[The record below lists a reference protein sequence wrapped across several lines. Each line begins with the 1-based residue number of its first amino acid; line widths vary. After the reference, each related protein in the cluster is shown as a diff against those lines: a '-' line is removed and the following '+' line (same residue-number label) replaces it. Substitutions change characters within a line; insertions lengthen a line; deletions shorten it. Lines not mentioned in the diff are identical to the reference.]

1 VKISISGIRG
11 IYGQDLNLHNILN
24 FSKLFTCFIIN
35 NSAIVEKRCLIAR
48 DTRPS
53 SDIIHRTV
61 SAAIMEQG
69 IDVIDLGIAPTPF
82 AFRESTRYG
91 NAIIVTASHNP
102 LEWNG
107 LKFIINGRGI
117 FEDELESIQQQDT
130 FSNTEFGKL
139 FHINS
144 KYAFDMLE
152 LMQNNGYLN
161 DGRNNTKTIGIDPG
175 GGAISSFIPQ
185 LYDSLNQK
193 FFTVNDIA
201 GISSRSPDPT
211 TDDLFELR
219 KLVLSKKLEL
229 GFAFDMDAD
238 RLVVVDK
245 KGNKLSTDLTLLLCI
260 TSTLSHGAKR
270 FVVSIDTSNA
280 IEQMVS
286 QHGGTL
292 KHSKVGEANVV
303 KQLIEMNADAGGEG
317 SSAGFIMPKF
327 NMCRDGILA
336 SAIISSL
343 NEDLYDECMDIASS
357 YSTIRSK
364 VPIESNFHESVIEKF
379 EEKFKEKSY
388 QIIKMD
394 GTKILID
401 DISWVLIRSSNTEH
415 AVRISVESAPEKV
428 QTIFNDVKEKVQSIY
443 EKIKRK

>member
-11 IYGQDLNLHNILN
+11 IYGQDLNLHNLTN
-24 FSKLFTCFIIN
+24 FSRLFTCFITN
-35 NSAIVEKRCLIAR
+35 NSTITEKRCLIAR

-69 IDVIDLGIAPTPF
+69 MDVIDLGIAPTPF

-107 LKFIINGRGI
+107 LKFVINGRGI
-117 FEDELESIQQQDT
+117 FEDELESIQQQDIL
-130 FSNTEFGKL
+130 SNTEFGKL

-144 KYAFDMLE
+144 RYVSDMLE
-152 LMQNNGYLN
+152 LMRNNGYL
-161 DGRNNTKTIGIDPG
+161 DDDRNNTKIGIDPG

-193 FFTVNDIA
+193 FLTINDIA

-211 TDDLFELR
+211 TDDLFELSR
-219 KLVLSKKLEL
+219 LVLSKKLDL

-245 KGNKLSTDLTLLLCI
+245 KGNKLATDLTLLLCI
-260 TSTLSHGAKR
+260 AGTLNHGAKS

-280 IEQMVS
+280 IEHMVS

-292 KHSKVGEANVV
+292 RHSKVGEANVV

-343 NEDLYDECMDIASS
+343 NEDLFDECIQIASG

-364 VPIESNFHESVIEKF
+364 VPIESKFQESVIEKF

-388 QIIKMD
+388 QVIKMD
-394 GTKILID
+394 GIKVLID

-443 EKIKRK
+443 EEIK

>member
-1 VKISISGIRG
+1 MKISISGIRG
-11 IYGQDLNLHNILN
+11 IYGQDLNLHNIIN
-24 FSKLFTCFIIN
+24 FARLFTCFIIN

-53 SDIIHRTV
+53 SDIIHRTI

-69 IDVIDLGIAPTPF
+69 VDVIDMGVAPTPF

-107 LKFIINGRGI
+107 LKFVINGRGI

-144 KYAFDMLE
+144 KYVFDMLE
-152 LMQNNGYLN
+152 LMRDNGYLD
-161 DGRNNTKTIGIDPG
+161 DGRSNTKTIGIDPG

-185 LYDSLNQK
+185 LYDSMNQK

-260 TSTLSHGAKR
+260 ASMLNRGAKR
-270 FVVSIDTSNA
+270 FVVSIDTSTA
-280 IEQMVS
+280 IEHMVS

-292 KHSKVGEANVV
+292 RHSKVGESNVV

-343 NEDLYDECMDIASS
+343 NEDLYGECIQIASG

-364 VPIESNFHESVIEKF
+364 IPIESNFHESVIEKF
-379 EEKFKEKSY
+379 EEKFREKSY

-394 GTKILID
+394 GTKVLID

-415 AVRISVESAPEKV
+415 AVRISVESAPDKV
-428 QTIFNDVKEKVQSIY
+428 QSIFNDVKEKVQSIY
-443 EKIKRK
+443 EKIK

>member
-11 IYGQDLNLHNILN
+11 IYGQDLNLHNLVN
-24 FSKLFTCFIIN
+24 FSRLFTCFITN
-35 NSAIVEKRCLIAR
+35 NSAITEKRCLIAR

-61 SAAIMEQG
+61 SAGIMEQG

-107 LKFIINGRGI
+107 LKFVINGRGI
-117 FEDELESIQQQDT
+117 FEDELESMQQRDI
-130 FSNTEFGKL
+130 FSITEFGKL

-144 KYAFDMLE
+144 GYVPDMLE
-152 LMQNNGYLN
+152 LMRNNGYL
-161 DGRNNTKTIGIDPG
+161 DDDRNNTNTIGIDPG

-185 LYDSLNQK
+185 LYNSLNQK
-193 FFTVNDIA
+193 FLTINDIA

-211 TDDLFELR
+211 TDDLFVLR
-219 KLVLSKKLEL
+219 RLVLSKRLDL
-229 GFAFDMDAD
+229 GFAFDMDGD

-260 TSTLSHGAKR
+260 ASTLNHGAKR

-280 IEQMVS
+280 IEHIVS

-292 KHSKVGEANVV
+292 RHSKVGEANVV

-343 NEDLYDECMDIASS
+343 NEDLYDECIQIASS

-364 VPIESNFHESVIEKF
+364 VPIESSFQESVIEKF

-394 GTKILID
+394 GIKALID
-401 DISWVLIRSSNTEH
+401 DKSWVLIRSSNTEH

-428 QTIFNDVKEKVQSIY
+428 LTIFNDVKEKVQSIY
-443 EKIKRK
+443 EEIK

>member
-1 VKISISGIRG
+1 MKISISGIRG
-11 IYGQDLNLHNILN
+11 IYGQDLTLNTIIN
-24 FSKLFTCFIIN
+24 FSRLFACFIIN
-35 NSAIVEKRCLIAR
+35 NSAITVKKCLVAR

-53 SDIIHRTV
+53 SNIIHRTA

-69 IDVIDLGIAPTPF
+69 VDVIDLGIAPTPF

-91 NAIIVTASHNP
+91 NAMIITASHNP

-107 LKFIINGRGI
+107 LKFVFNGRGI

-130 FSNTEFGKL
+130 FSSTEFGKS

-144 KYAFDMLE
+144 RYIFDMLE
-152 LMQNNGYLN
+152 LMINNGYL
-161 DGRNNTKTIGIDPG
+161 DDSRKNTNTIGIDPG
-175 GGAISSFIPQ
+175 GGAICSFIPQ
-185 LYDSLNQK
+185 LYYSLNQK
-193 FFTVNDIA
+193 FFTINDIA

-211 TDDLFELR
+211 TDDLLELR
-219 KLVLSKKLEL
+219 KLVLSNKLDL

-260 TSTLSHGAKR
+260 ASTIQHGAKK

-280 IEQMVS
+280 IAHMIS
-286 QHGGTL
+286 KHGGTL
-292 KHSKVGEANVV
+292 SHSKVGEANVV

-336 SAIISSL
+336 GAIISSL
-343 NEDLYDECMDIASS
+343 SEDLYDDCLEIASN
-357 YSTIRSK
+357 YSTIRTK
-364 VPIESNFHESVIEKF
+364 VPIESSF
-379 EEKFKEKSY
+379 
-388 QIIKMD
+388 Q
-394 GTKILID
+394 
-401 DISWVLIRSSNTEH
+401 
-415 AVRISVESAPEKV
+415 
-428 QTIFNDVKEKVQSIY
+428 
-443 EKIKRK
+443 